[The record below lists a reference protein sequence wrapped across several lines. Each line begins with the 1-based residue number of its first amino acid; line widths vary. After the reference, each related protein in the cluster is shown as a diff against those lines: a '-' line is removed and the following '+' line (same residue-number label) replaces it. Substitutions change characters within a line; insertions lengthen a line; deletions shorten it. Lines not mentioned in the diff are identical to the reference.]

1 MLSLCQS
8 RLAGCCWGIGPQGY
22 PAKCGSALY
31 PPEPAAAA
39 PPVARLL
46 HIQKTWP
53 LRIWHGQ
60 VFTIFSHMQ
69 SKTRQLW
76 ANASQHADCM
86 HGSFSFSKTPGS
98 HVRRLRGFPIMHPP
112 SDLSEPASHAIF
124 QNQPETTAL
133 KRHIPVRHHT
143 ERHAGS
149 PPVHTSRSL
158 PQQPAYPICGPDQ

>member
-22 PAKCGSALY
+22 SAMCGFSFIR
-31 PPEPAAAA
+31 PNRQPFPAAG
-39 PPVARLL
+39 LL
-46 HIQKTWP
+46 HIQKPGRCAYGTA
-53 LRIWHGQ
+53 RF
-60 VFTIFSHMQ
+60 FTIFSHMQ

-76 ANASQHADCM
+76 ANASQHSYCM
-86 HGSFSFSKTPGS
+86 HGSFSFSKTPRKPCSPFEG
-98 HVRRLRGFPIMHPP
+98 GPIMHPP
-112 SDLSEPASHAIF
+112 SALSEPASHAIF